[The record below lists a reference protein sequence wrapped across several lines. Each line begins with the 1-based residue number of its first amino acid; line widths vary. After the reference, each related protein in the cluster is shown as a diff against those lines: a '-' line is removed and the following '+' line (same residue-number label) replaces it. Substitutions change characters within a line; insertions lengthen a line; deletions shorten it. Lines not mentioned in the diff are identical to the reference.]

1 MQPKQQKQEPV
12 ASLRPLAAVSVHAE
26 FQIADYSQR
35 LGGCD
40 LMAVR
45 LRPMVKIMSIKCDNC
60 FPIIILKM
68 DLFFPS
74 PCVAKSMALNTRK
87 RHVIVA

>member
-12 ASLRPLAAVSVHAE
+12 VSLQPLEAVSVHAE

-35 LGGCD
+35 LSGCD

-45 LRPMVKIMSIKCDNC
+45 LRPMAKIMNIKRDNC

-68 DLFFPS
+68 DLFFP
-74 PCVAKSMALNTRK
+74 P
-87 RHVIVA
+87 HV